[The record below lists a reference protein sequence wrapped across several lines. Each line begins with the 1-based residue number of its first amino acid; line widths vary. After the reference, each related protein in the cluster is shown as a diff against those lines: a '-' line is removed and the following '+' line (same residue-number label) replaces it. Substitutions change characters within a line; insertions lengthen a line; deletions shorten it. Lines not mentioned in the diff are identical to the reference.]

1 MARKYWIVLSFMLFS
16 AMVPSLSNAC
26 TLSGVIVRVT
36 SYDDAFA
43 ANNFIYFRTSSLA
56 SFHYF
61 VTTTDDDMVSN
72 AIAYMDSGKT
82 VTISGSAAVCPPVP
96 PPAGLAGI
104 GALNWMFN
112 PN

>member
-16 AMVPSLSNAC
+16 AMVPSLSAAC
-26 TLSGVIVRVT
+26 NLDGVIVRVT

-56 SFHYF
+56 PYYYF

-72 AIAYMDSGKT
+72 AIAYMNSGRT
-82 VTISGSAAVCPPVP
+82 VTISGNAACPPVP
-96 PPAGLAGI
+96 APNAAASI
-104 GALNWMFN
+104 GALNYIYN
-112 PN
+112 P